1 MSDHHH
7 NPETTWCH
15 LSPNHSTTW
24 AIMLGVCICIVV
36 VLHAVLAKSCGFHW
50 ASTVTFLKAK
60 VAVLKQKS
68 RHRKSCLED
77 VRIMIDLNRPWKA
90 LTFNALIRK
99 LIAKLWRPIKTSSF
113 NDDYAMIMVCS
124 LKRCLSFWYKSNLW
138 ASIGYLF
145 QLRHTQNASG
155 EFEAR
160 NWQLTRPEH
169 LVYDAVSV
177 VLACWGIAS

>member
-1 MSDHHH
+1 MVSPLTQPFHNLSHHAWGLYLH
-7 NPETTWCH
+7 RSRAPRRIGQVLRFPLGIHRH
-15 LSPNHSTTW
+15 L
-24 AIMLGVCICIVV
+24 
-36 VLHAVLAKSCGFHW
+36 
-50 ASTVTFLKAK
+50 LKAK